1 MWRPTSERES
11 RLITEKRTRLP
22 DPLAR
27 MASILRGLKIRPG
40 QALPAIHLKTL
51 GTSGGDATEIWID
64 VAKRLPLRIRH
75 VDRKGETF
83 DQTVEEMEIE

>member
-1 MWRPTSERES
+1 MATGKKIERYVFALAGE
-11 RLITEKRTRLP
+11 EKISTALGERT
-22 DPLAR
+22 
-27 MASILRGLKIRPG
+27 
-40 QALPAIHLKTL
+40 AIHLEPL